1 MAARPTWS
9 GHLRLSLVTCPVAL
23 YTATS
28 TAGDIRFNLINP
40 KTNNRIKMITTDP
53 ETGPIE
59 RSELVKGYEVEKGR
73 YVLLTPED
81 IESVK
86 LESKRAI
93 DIERFVDASEI
104 DRLYWNDP
112 YYLVPD
118 GDLAAEAFAVI
129 REAMRKTDKIALGR
143 VVMHTRERLVALE
156 PRDKGILVYTLRTD
170 DEVRKPEDYF
180 AGIKD
185 VKVDAGMVAIAEKII
200 EQQEGDFDTT
210 QFRDRYEDALKALIA
225 EKEKG
230 HTVTAPD
237 APKEAEVV
245 DLMEALRRS
254 LSRDTPPERRK
265 PAASKSKPA
274 AAAKKPATARRKTDN
289 RKRA

>member
-28 TAGDIRFNLINP
+28 TAGDVSFNLINP

-53 ETGPIE
+53 DTGPIE
-59 RSELVKGYEVEKGR
+59 RSQLVKGYQVEKGR
-73 YVLLTPED
+73 YVLLTDEE
-81 IESVK
+81 IKSVK
-86 LESKRAI
+86 LETTKAI

-118 GDLAAEAFAVI
+118 GDLAVEAFAVI
-129 REAMRKTDKIALGR
+129 REAMAQSDKIALGR

-170 DEVRKPEDYF
+170 DEVRKPQDYF

-200 EQQEGDFDTT
+200 EQKEGAFDTT
-210 QFRDRYEDALKALIA
+210 QFRDRYEDALKALIK

-230 HTVTAPD
+230 EVVTAPD

-254 LSRDTPPERRK
+254 LGRDAPAERRK
-265 PAASKSKPA
+265 PATKKPA
-274 AAAKKPATARRKTDN
+274 AAAAKPASARRKTDN

>member
-9 GHLRLSLVTCPVAL
+9 GHLRLSLVTCPVAM

-28 TAGDIRFNLINP
+28 SAGDVSFNLINP
-40 KTNNRIKMITTDP
+40 KTNNRIKMVTTDP
-53 ETGPIE
+53 DTGPIE
-59 RSELVKGYEVEKGR
+59 RSQLVKGYQVEKGR
-73 YVLLTPED
+73 YVLLTDEE
-81 IESVK
+81 IKSVK
-86 LESKRAI
+86 LETTKAI
-93 DIERFVDASEI
+93 DIEKFVDASEI

-118 GDLAAEAFAVI
+118 GDLAVEAFAVI
-129 REAMRKTDKIALGR
+129 REAMAQSDKIALGR

-170 DEVRKPEDYF
+170 DEVRKPQDYF

-200 EQQEGDFDTT
+200 EQKEGDFDPS
-210 QFRDRYEDALKALIA
+210 QFRDRYEDALKALIK

-230 HTVTAPD
+230 EVVTAPD

-254 LSRDTPPERRK
+254 LGRDAPAERRK
-265 PAASKSKPA
+265 APAKKPA
-274 AAAKKPATARRKTDN
+274 AAAKPASARRKTDN

>member
-9 GHLRLSLVTCPVAL
+9 GHLRLSLVTCPVTM

-28 TAGDIRFNLINP
+28 SAGDVSFNLINP

-53 ETGPIE
+53 DTGPIE
-59 RSELVKGYEVEKGR
+59 RSQLVKGYQVEKGR
-73 YVLLTPED
+73 YVLLTDEE
-81 IESVK
+81 IKSVK
-86 LESKRAI
+86 LETTKAI
-93 DIERFVDASEI
+93 DIEKFVDASEI

-118 GDLAAEAFAVI
+118 GDLAVEAFAVI
-129 REAMRKTDKIALGR
+129 REAMAQRDKIALGR

-170 DEVRKPEDYF
+170 DEVRKPQDYF

-200 EQQEGDFDTT
+200 EQKEGDFDPS
-210 QFRDRYEDALKALIA
+210 QFRDRYEDALKALIK

-230 HTVTAPD
+230 EVVTAPD
-237 APKEAEVV
+237 APKEEIG
-245 DLMEALRRS
+245 
-254 LSRDTPPERRK
+254 
-265 PAASKSKPA
+265 
-274 AAAKKPATARRKTDN
+274 
-289 RKRA
+289 RAHV